1 METTIHY
8 QQFIEIL
15 ENYQRQSFEPMMDN
29 SMDSITDLS
38 CYSYERRIEGQSWEN
53 QALAWEKVS
62 KECHSCAVCGD
73 SAAYAHYGV
82 LTCEGCKGFFKRTV
96 QKGRSDFVCLKT
108 GTCEITPNNRSWCR
122 LCRWKRCLIVG
133 MVPNAVRSG
142 HLAGRRGKLPKRK
155 HIADLYFLNDKH

>member
-38 CYSYERRIEGQSWEN
+38 CYSYERNATR
-53 QALAWEKVS
+53 ARF
-62 KECHSCAVCGD
+62 AVTQPPMRTTEF
-73 SAAYAHYGV
+73 SR
-82 LTCEGCKGFFKRTV
+82 RTV

-133 MVPNAVRSG
+133 MVPNG
-142 HLAGRRGKLPKRK
+142 L
-155 HIADLYFLNDKH
+155 